1 MIKTS
6 LSLLLLLM
14 ASQALAAQLPAPL
27 QAPAIPVDTRCSMS
41 SNSREA
47 DLGNLSRWQLQPA
60 AEGGD
65 KLSLGK
71 RDFNVNVTCPFS
83 QSMQL
88 VVNGDRN
95 SAGGFRYGR
104 NGELRIVLK
113 EATLDGQP
121 VQVRL
126 LPMAKVSTA
135 GNLNLKPD
143 LNLQVVAANGNVVK
157 GKSLSLLLETE
168 PVLREADAR
177 VSRRQSDESNFSLQL
192 IN

>member
-1 MIKTS
+1 M
-6 LSLLLLLM
+6 
-14 ASQALAAQLPAPL
+14 
-27 QAPAIPVDTRCSMS
+27 
-41 SNSREA
+41 
-47 DLGNLSRWQLQPA
+47 
-60 AEGGD
+60 
-65 KLSLGK
+65 
-71 RDFNVNVTCPFS
+71 
-83 QSMQL
+83 
-88 VVNGDRN
+88 NGDRN

-126 LPMAKVSTA
+126 LPMAKVSAA